1 MKKLSFAL
9 VCCMLLVSTFCYSE
23 PRVIKNVRVSVDG
36 KKQYFDL
43 FQSAAEETLWYCG
56 QTKPTVLMRDVISQ
70 QIPEISLIRFQKK
83 DIKNPQKLV
92 EGAHFRMHLS
102 LGAAA
107 DVMEE
112 LKKKLPSSGKRPP
125 VLSPVPFPALKLIL
139 QRPDG
144 REVEMKAEPLVGNSG
159 QRSSQNVA
167 FSTVLG
173 SLDTDLLDAL
183 LRGNTGAKY
192 TLFYNYRYLD
202 PVLTGKP
209 AAASADPRD
218 SSAQNG
224 GSSPDRNLPGA
235 RDFSTMEKEA
245 AASVGWEKAGEG
257 FVGFSRY
264 SKTVQDKCIFVEA
277 TERWQNAYLTL
288 PVLAFPAG
296 IPVDKIVLN
305 VSLVHERKKY
315 QQQEFNWTPAPGGW
329 RDINGAP
336 LVYGV
341 FPLGNLAGLSPEELQ
356 NVKFSI
362 RQTIDTFRG
371 EQLVSETVC
380 DMVEGDTPISDP
392 LDLADI
398 LEFETG
404 MLTWAAEG
412 QSGLKRIDV
421 SLTDGDWKSGRSIEP
436 QLINGR
442 MTPPPTTMWLV
453 RQASD
458 SDESVLAAEVFFIV
472 SDGKKEKK
480 VAWAKNGKNLRKELF
495 ALSAFFVD
503 KDWSGK

>member
-1 MKKLSFAL
+1 MKKLSSALAFGMVLVAAFAH
-9 VCCMLLVSTFCYSE
+9 SE
-23 PRVIKNVRVSVDG
+23 PKVIKNIRVSVEG

-43 FQSAAEETLWYCG
+43 FQSAAEENLWYCG
-56 QTKPTVLMRDVISQ
+56 QTKPTVLMRNVISQ

-125 VLSPVPFPALKLIL
+125 VLSPVPFSALKLVL
-139 QRPDG
+139 QKPDG
-144 REVEMKAEPLVGNSG
+144 KEVEMKSEPLVGNSG

-167 FSTVLG
+167 FSTILG

-202 PVLTGKP
+202 PVFTGKP

-224 GSSPDRNLPGA
+224 GSSPDRNLPGT

-264 SKTVQDKCIFVEA
+264 SKAVQDKCIFVETA
-277 TERWQNAYLTL
+277 ERWQNAYLTL
-288 PVLAFPAG
+288 PILTFPAG
-296 IPVDKIVLN
+296 ISVSKIELD
-305 VSLVHERKKY
+305 VSLVHSGKKY
-315 QQQEFNWTPAPGGW
+315 QQQKFNWTPAPGGW

-341 FPLGNLAGLSPEELQ
+341 FPLGNLARLSPEELQ
-356 NVKFSI
+356 KVKFSI

-371 EQLVSETVC
+371 EKLVSETFC

-392 LDLADI
+392 LDIADI

-404 MLTWAAEG
+404 MLTWAPEG
-412 QSGLKRIDV
+412 QPGLKRIDV
-421 SLTDGDWKSGRSIEP
+421 ALTDGDWKSGRVIEP
-436 QLINGR
+436 EFSNGR
-442 MTPPPTTMWLV
+442 MTPPSTSMWLI
-453 RQASD
+453 RQASP
-458 SDESVLAAEVFFIV
+458 DESVLAAEVFFIV
-472 SDGKKEKK
+472 SDGKQEKK

>member
-1 MKKLSFAL
+1 MKKLSSALAFGMVLVAAFAH
-9 VCCMLLVSTFCYSE
+9 SE
-23 PRVIKNVRVSVDG
+23 PKVIKNIRVSVEG

-43 FQSAAEETLWYCG
+43 FQSAAEENLWYCG
-56 QTKPTVLMRDVISQ
+56 QTKPTVLMRNAMSQ

-125 VLSPVPFPALKLIL
+125 VLSPVPFSALKLVL
-139 QRPDG
+139 QKPDG
-144 REVEMKAEPLVGNSG
+144 KEVEMKSEPLVGNSG

-202 PVLTGKP
+202 PVFTGKP

-224 GSSPDRNLPGA
+224 GSSPDRNLPGT

-264 SKTVQDKCIFVEA
+264 SKAVQDKCIFVETA
-277 TERWQNAYLTL
+277 ERWQNAYLTL
-288 PVLAFPAG
+288 PILTFPAG
-296 IPVDKIVLN
+296 VSVDKIVLE
-305 VSLVHERKKY
+305 VSLVHDGKKY
-315 QQQEFNWTPAPGGW
+315 QRQEFSWMPASVGW
-329 RDINGAP
+329 RDANGAP
-336 LVYGV
+336 LVYGI
-341 FPLGNLAGLSPEELQ
+341 FPLGNLARLSPEELQ
-356 NVKFSI
+356 RSNF
-362 RQTIDTFRG
+362 
-371 EQLVSETVC
+371 
-380 DMVEGDTPISDP
+380 PSDRP
-392 LDLADI
+392 STL
-398 LEFETG
+398 F
-404 MLTWAAEG
+404 
-412 QSGLKRIDV
+412 
-421 SLTDGDWKSGRSIEP
+421 
-436 QLINGR
+436 
-442 MTPPPTTMWLV
+442 
-453 RQASD
+453 
-458 SDESVLAAEVFFIV
+458 
-472 SDGKKEKK
+472 
-480 VAWAKNGKNLRKELF
+480 VAKARF
-495 ALSAFFVD
+495 
-503 KDWSGK
+503 

>member
-9 VCCMLLVSTFCYSE
+9 ICGMLLVTTFCHSE
-23 PRVIKNVRVSVDG
+23 PKVIKNVRVSVEG
-36 KKQYFDL
+36 KKLYFDL
-43 FQSAAEETLWYCG
+43 FQSAAEATLWYCG
-56 QTKPTVLMRDVISQ
+56 QTKPTVLMRDAERL

-102 LGAAA
+102 LGATAE
-107 DVMEE
+107 VMEE
-112 LKKKLPSSGKRPP
+112 LKKKLPASGKRPP
-125 VLSPVPFPALKLIL
+125 VLSPVPFSALKLIL
-139 QRPDG
+139 HKPDG
-144 REVEMKAEPLVGNSG
+144 KEVEMNAEPLVGNAG

-167 FSTVLG
+167 FSTALG

-192 TLFYNYRYLD
+192 TLLYNYRYLD

-209 AAASADPRD
+209 AAAADPRD
-218 SSAQNG
+218 SSARAG
-224 GSSPDRNLPGA
+224 DSSPDRDLPGA

-245 AASVGWEKAGEG
+245 AAGVGWEKAGEG

-264 SKTVQDKCIFVEA
+264 SKSVQDKCIFVETA
-277 TERWQNAYLTL
+277 ERWQNAYLTL
-288 PVLAFPAG
+288 PILAFPAG
-296 IPVDKIVLN
+296 IKIEKIVLD
-305 VSLVHERKKY
+305 VSTVHAGKRY
-315 QQQEFNWTPAPGGW
+315 QQQEFNWTPGRGW
-329 RDINGAP
+329 RDVNGAP

-341 FPLGNLAGLSPEELQ
+341 FPLGTLARLSPEELQ

-362 RQTIDTFRG
+362 RQSIETSGDKP
-371 EQLVSETVC
+371 LVAETVC
-380 DMVEGDTPISDP
+380 DMVEGDTPVSDP
-392 LDLADI
+392 VDLADI

-404 MLTWAAEG
+404 MLNWAPEG
-412 QSGLKRIDV
+412 QPGLKRIEVD
-421 SLTDGDWKSGRSIEP
+421 LTEGDWKSGRIIEP
-436 QLINGR
+436 EFSNGE
-442 MTPPPTTMWLV
+442 MTPPPTSMWLV

-458 SDESVLAAEVFFIV
+458 SDESVLAAGVFFIV
-472 SDGKKEKK
+472 SDGKKEKRIP
-480 VAWAKNGKNLRKELF
+480 WAKNGKNLRKELF

>member
-1 MKKLSFAL
+1 MKKLSFVLACGMVL
-9 VCCMLLVSTFCYSE
+9 VAAFCHAE
-23 PRVIKNVRVSVDG
+23 PKVIKNVRVSVAG

-56 QTKPTVLMRDVISQ
+56 QTKPTILIRTAENL

-102 LGAAA
+102 LGAGE

-112 LKKKLPSSGKRPP
+112 LKKKLPSSGKRPS
-125 VLSPVPFPALKLIL
+125 VLSPVPFSALRLVL
-139 QRPDG
+139 QKPDG
-144 REVEMKAEPLVGNSG
+144 KEVEMKAEPLVGNAG

-173 SLDTDLLDAL
+173 SLDTDLLDTL

-209 AAASADPRD
+209 VAASTDPRE
-218 SSAQNG
+218 SSAQAG
-224 GSSPDRNLPGA
+224 GSSPDRDLPGA
-235 RDFSTMEKEA
+235 RDFSNMEKEA
-245 AASVGWEKAGEG
+245 EASVGWEKAGEG
-257 FVGFSRY
+257 FIGFSRF
-264 SKTVQDKCIFVEA
+264 SRTVQDKCIFVESG
-277 TERWQNAYLTL
+277 ERWQNAYLTL
-288 PVLAFPAG
+288 PVLSFPAG
-296 IPVDKIVLN
+296 ISVAKILLDVT
-305 VSLVHERKKY
+305 LVHEEKKY
-315 QQQEFNWTPAPGGW
+315 QQQEFSWTPERGW
-329 RDINGAP
+329 RDSNGAP

-341 FPLGNLAGLSPEELQ
+341 FALGSLAKLPPEELQ
-356 NVKFSI
+356 KANFTIK
-362 RQTIDTFRG
+362 QTIESFLDER
-371 EQLVSETVC
+371 LVSETVC
-380 DMVEGDTPISDP
+380 DMLEGDTPISDP

-404 MLTWAAEG
+404 MLTWATEDKP
-412 QSGLKRIDV
+412 GLKRIEV
-421 SLTDGDWKSGRSIEP
+421 ALTEGDWKSERIIKPEFS
-436 QLINGR
+436 NGR
-442 MTPPPTTMWLV
+442 MIPPPTCLWLV
-453 RQASD
+453 RQGSD
-458 SDESVLAAEVFFIV
+458 TGASVLAAEVFFIV

-495 ALSAFFVD
+495 ALSAYFVD